1 MAESSKEDR
10 PESVNYSKT
19 QPGGC
24 FNTVCNRSN
33 LPMTILTRTCA
44 FRRKDALL
52 SEGIPKP
59 ELLPGYPGTVE
70 MQTAGPKH
78 GSSGQYTKAAYDYL
92 NSYLRKDALLS
103 EGIPKPELLP
113 GYPRAV
119 ETQTAGPKHGSYVLG
134 ELENVGVDVR
144 VNDPTVTVSW
154 VYTGNCTSPE
164 FLMVVYKSGNTI
176 VKSVST
182 HDSRN
187 VLSELP
193 LSSNI
198 QVEMDPEGGVFTAT
212 WLPATTC
219 DPVGYEVSVFD
230 QSGTRIYLAEAES
243 PPVQFDYL
251 QECGTLSLKVKSVGT
266 GWSNDD
272 AEVQHFKLI
281 PSPPKHILVEPIVS
295 TSNAIVSWTFDHIC
309 GATEFT
315 VNTYTAGNIVV
326 GTYSTRDR
334 SLVLTRL
341 QGCVSLVL
349 GIMATN
355 DLGSTLETRSAPF
368 SLRIPPGPPRYL
380 LAEPN
385 EQESSVDVSWE
396 QGIGCATSV
405 FRVKLIRQNGV
416 VEANLETAEPRIKIR
431 DIPKCTRLFVTVVG
445 QNDKGTSAQRQSSP
459 FAIPTVLAPP
469 KNVQVETVTNTSSVS
484 VSWEHEDVCPSPE
497 FIITVFQK
505 DRNVIYREYTSVR
518 QLIISGLPACV
529 PLQLGVA
536 TIGGSIDS
544 QQTLS
549 KSFYVL
555 AAPNRPN
562 ALRVT
567 TRENEPSVNITWENG
582 GGCIAT
588 EYIVS
593 ARQSNGMV
601 VASLNTS
608 SFSATLTDIPVCTS
622 LYVSVIG
629 RNEFGSST
637 ARNSI
642 PFTIQTVPNEAQ
654 NIQINI
660 ITKISG
666 VAVTWTYKDDCDL
679 YEFFVSVYTQ
689 NGLMVKQV
697 ETYENSAEISGL
709 PKCKPLTVGVVAS
722 NHLGRGPE
730 KNSTV
735 FNIPEGESSLFVYFH
750 TLAKESSDSVMVIKL
765 NATGNIRR
773 FSSANSLD
781 DAVARKSFLHSELS
795 RSETVKITSGGQRDV
810 TKAVKE
816 QAFLS
821 TE

>member
-1 MAESSKEDR
+1 MKTGDETYGKRDTESNARKCHQVFPNFIQFVEPTLTNNDSTYGTF
-10 PESVNYSKT
+10 P
-19 QPGGC
+19 
-24 FNTVCNRSN
+24 SN
-33 LPMTILTRTCA
+33 LV
-44 FRRKDALL
+44 
-52 SEGIPKP
+52 SEA
-59 ELLPGYPGTVE
+59 
-70 MQTAGPKH
+70 Q
-78 GSSGQYTKAAYDYL
+78 
-92 NSYLRKDALLS
+92 S
-103 EGIPKPELLP
+103 E
-113 GYPRAV
+113 
-119 ETQTAGPKHGSYVLG
+119 VLG

-193 LSSNI
+193 LCTSLVVAITPSVPNLKSSKAALSSTFVIPSDFYPASNI

-230 QSGTRIYLAEAES
+230 QSGTRIYLAEADS

-368 SLRIPPGPPRYL
+368 SLRIL
-380 LAEPN
+380 
-385 EQESSVDVSWE
+385 
-396 QGIGCATSV
+396 
-405 FRVKLIRQNGV
+405 
-416 VEANLETAEPRIKIR
+416 
-431 DIPKCTRLFVTVVG
+431 
-445 QNDKGTSAQRQSSP
+445 
-459 FAIPTVLAPP
+459 LAPP

-555 AAPNRPN
+555 A
-562 ALRVT
+562 
-567 TRENEPSVNITWENG
+567 
-582 GGCIAT
+582 
-588 EYIVS
+588 
-593 ARQSNGMV
+593 
-601 VASLNTS
+601 
-608 SFSATLTDIPVCTS
+608 
-622 LYVSVIG
+622 
-629 RNEFGSST
+629 
-637 ARNSI
+637 
-642 PFTIQTVPNEAQ
+642 VPNEAQ

-735 FNIPEGESSLFVYFH
+735 FNIPE
-750 TLAKESSDSVMVIKL
+750 AKESSDSVMVIKL

-781 DAVARKSFLHSELS
+781 DAVARKSICILNCREGRPPLSGGKDSEFVPCQSELPVQLTTTITTTASTQPETGDMEQDGLEPDDTEMRDMSVESDEERDILWRGDYGALPGRVAVQEQLETNIWTIQQRNISLS
-795 RSETVKITSGGQRDV
+795 RG
-810 TKAVKE
+810 
-816 QAFLS
+816 
-821 TE
+821 